1 MTATITRYEPLSI
14 GEQDAIAS
22 ALAPVKPDKL
32 AHGIAQRIA
41 AGQLAVARLPDGQT
55 TPETYGMNLLAWAC
69 TVRHQAGSPRGEE
82 TLAAVLRQL
91 ARELHR
97 GTVCLVSL
105 DDWRAQLPADDSTE
119 AWPAVRPEPVPAE
132 QPRARRYGQGWAA
145 GPLGTVYGDHSQALT
160 HAQVMAGQAHA
171 WQRLQQE
178 AIR

>member
-1 MTATITRYEPLSI
+1 MTTTTTRSGALSI

-22 ALAPVKPDKL
+22 ALAPVKADKL

-41 AGQLAVARLPDGQT
+41 AGQLAVVRLPEGQT
-55 TPETYGMNLLAWAC
+55 TPETYGANLLAWAC
-69 TVRHQAGSPRGEE
+69 IARQMDGSASGEH

-91 ARELHR
+91 ARELNR

-105 DDWRAQLPADDSTE
+105 DDWRAQLEDDESSE
-119 AWPAVRPEPVPAE
+119 VWPAVRPEPVPFE

-145 GPLGTVYGDHSQALT
+145 GPLGTVYGDHSHALT
-160 HAQVMAGQAHA
+160 HAQVMAGQAVA

-178 AIR
+178 SA